1 MVESESYCQKC
12 SIFAQKNSLWRSDS
26 ACDECL
32 NGCWHFGLSCNID
45 RWIEKYFIDSDFH
58 EFPFAHSVFA
68 AYGKKWNTFLQIMA
82 AKSRETGTAAVRQ
95 GHRPPPTPRPM
106 QPPAEVDGDE
116 YMDDPDT
123 ATMEDLIRDDSEIQ
137 QVIDDATC

>member
-1 MVESESYCQKC
+1 MRVDNAEVVKLMQKKFPEEPHKWLK
-12 SIFAQKNSLWRSDS
+12 ITQIAS
-26 ACDECL
+26 AL
-32 NGCWHFGLSCNID
+32 T
-45 RWIEKYFIDSDFH
+45 R
-58 EFPFAHSVFA
+58 
-68 AYGKKWNTFLQIMA
+68 MA